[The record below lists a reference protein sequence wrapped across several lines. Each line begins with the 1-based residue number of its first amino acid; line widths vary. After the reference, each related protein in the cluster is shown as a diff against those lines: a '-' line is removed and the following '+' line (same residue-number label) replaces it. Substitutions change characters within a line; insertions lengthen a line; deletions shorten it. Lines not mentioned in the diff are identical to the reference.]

1 MELNEYITTQ
11 MNGKIERRGNSPLAP
26 IIITILGAALL
37 LAAYTLHTS
46 DTLQTTLLTLGFIS
60 AAVGVVWA
68 VLCVTKTLWHYYY
81 LPTASPM
88 HDKTLYLSTED
99 FQFCTEALEKG
110 DIKLLKTLS
119 PVVSSN
125 AVLRIVY
132 SCDHSIALLQTGR
145 MDTSRLETSSPV
157 VTLMGEDLSAILSLI
172 H

>member
-1 MELNEYITTQ
+1 MNLNEYITTQ
-11 MNGKIERRGNSPLAP
+11 INGKIERRGNSPLTP

-37 LAAYTLHTS
+37 IAAYTLHTS
-46 DTLQTTLLTLGFIS
+46 DTLQTTLLTLGFIF
-60 AAVGVVWA
+60 AAVGVVWT

-81 LPTASPM
+81 LPTSSPM

-99 FQFCTEALEKG
+99 FNYCTEALEKG

-125 AVLRIVY
+125 TVLRIIY
-132 SCDHSIALLQTGR
+132 SHDRSIALLQTGR
-145 MDTSRLETSSPV
+145 MDTSRIEASSPV
-157 VTLMGEDLSAILSLI
+157 VTLMGEDLAVISSLI